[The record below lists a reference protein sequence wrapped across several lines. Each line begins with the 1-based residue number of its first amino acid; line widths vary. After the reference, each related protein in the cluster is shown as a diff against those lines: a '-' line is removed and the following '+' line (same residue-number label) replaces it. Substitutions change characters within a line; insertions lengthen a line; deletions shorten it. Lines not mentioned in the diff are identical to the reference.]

1 MSARWPGVLAVL
13 GLLCSLAFCAHAA
26 PQLDLLTQPEPD
38 ATRQRAMRRLN
49 LASAYYEQGQNHVA
63 QQEVRAALLID
74 ADFAE
79 AYSLLGLI
87 HQRENAPGLAESSF
101 EQALQL
107 ASKPPVRFAELASI
121 QHNYGWFLC
130 SQNRFP
136 EGQDQLTRAAGQ
148 VGYRQ
153 ASKSWMALGVCQIRS
168 GSQGQANASFQRAL
182 VLDPTNAFA
191 RYQLASLEW
200 QAQQFDHAEATLAPL
215 NASAQASAES
225 LWLGVKLSRALAQP
239 QQMLQRAQQLT
250 QQFPQSAQTQAWRQ
264 SKFED

>member
-1 MSARWPGVLAVL
+1 MSARWPGVLSVL
-13 GLLCSLAFCAHAA
+13 GLLFSMAFCAHGA
-26 PQLDLLTQPEPD
+26 PQLDVLTQAEPD

-49 LASAYYEQGQNHVA
+49 LASAYYEQGQNLVA

-87 HQRENAPGLAESSF
+87 HQREHAPGLAESSF

-107 ASKPPVRFAELASI
+107 ALKPPVRSAELASI

-130 SQNRFP
+130 SQNRFSD
-136 EGQDQLTRAAGQ
+136 GQDQLTRAVGQ

-153 ASKSWMALGVCQIRS
+153 ASKSWMALGVCQVRS
-168 GSQGQANASFQRAL
+168 GTQGQATTSFQRAL

-250 QQFPQSAQTQAWRQ
+250 QQFPLSAQTQAWRQ